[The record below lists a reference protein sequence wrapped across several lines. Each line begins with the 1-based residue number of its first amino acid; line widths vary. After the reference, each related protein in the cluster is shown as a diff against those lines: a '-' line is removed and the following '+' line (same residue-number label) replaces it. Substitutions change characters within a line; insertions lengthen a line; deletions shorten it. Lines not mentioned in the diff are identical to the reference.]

1 MPELLIYKSKVRE
14 IAKNEGMRVSE
25 KFYEALN
32 AKVEEIIRKAIEK
45 AKNEGRKTLS
55 PEHLE

>member
-14 IAKNEGMRVSE
+14 IVKNEGLRVSE

-32 AKVEEIIRKAIEK
+32 TKVEELVKKAIEK
-45 AKNEGRKTLS
+45 AKSEGRKTLG